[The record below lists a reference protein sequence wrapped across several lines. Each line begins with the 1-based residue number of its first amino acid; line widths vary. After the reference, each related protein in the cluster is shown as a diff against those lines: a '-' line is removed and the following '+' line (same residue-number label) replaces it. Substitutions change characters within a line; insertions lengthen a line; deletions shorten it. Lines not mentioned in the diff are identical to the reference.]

1 MITIRKTLAFVFT
14 TFFFITGYEI
24 VTFFI
29 VIKVKFQISAQF
41 QKSVKD
47 FFKCVKGML
56 LSLYIYLTGNAT
68 VSQNLESKMLSLDS
82 L

>member
-1 MITIRKTLAFVFT
+1 M
-14 TFFFITGYEI
+14 
-24 VTFFI
+24 
-29 VIKVKFQISAQF
+29 VKKFEFQVSAQL

-47 FFKCVKGML
+47 FFKCKKGML

-68 VSQNLESKMLSLDS
+68 VSQNLESKMLSLDG